1 MERDSATDVT
11 RDVTRTSLSRSV
23 ESKSKSKETTTGLG
37 LGTSLRAHDTLSA
50 AALTLVTL
58 RPDWREQAVCDVLA
72 ADPRPWRVVIA
83 AALTCALDPRIE
95 HPAAITT
102 SNPGR
107 SSEPTPVP
115 PPIAEVRAPLRT
127 CDHGGIEGRCPSCR
141 TTWRTEVVA

>member
-1 MERDSATDVT
+1 MNGKNVRGQSADASEDMSADVRARERG
-11 RDVTRTSLSRSV
+11 R
-23 ESKSKSKETTTGLG
+23 EKFMGLD

-58 RPDWREQAVCDVLA
+58 RPDWREQAVRDVLA
-72 ADPRPWRVVIA
+72 ADPRPWRVVLA

-95 HPAAITT
+95 HPSAITT

-115 PPIAEVRAPLRT
+115 PPITEVRAPLRT
-127 CDHGGIEGRCPSCR
+127 CDHGGVEGHCPMCR